1 MKSLS
6 MIQIPYSLA
15 ETEVGLSSIDYHH
28 HYSMYADLTNNLPD
42 PPQFA
47 FPLGQSCG
55 RQTANLPSLATHVVA
70 YHFCQADNAVTCQVA
85 EWVHSLAAQLSQAP
99 CLKAYHQLLSMDHDL
114 RTLLSIPACLTDP
127 DMALTQAVLLPL
139 TDLHLAGKISADLCI
154 ILIDGL
160 CEAQSHRPN
169 YGDTIF
175 SFVEK
180 HLIRFPAWLKIV
192 ATVISNA
199 RDVTIGL
206 PFHTAV
212 R

>member
-1 MKSLS
+1 MVPDTLGLKVS
-6 MIQIPYSLA
+6 
-15 ETEVGLSSIDYHH
+15 LSSIDYHL
-28 HYSMYADLTNNLPD
+28 HYSLYSDLTNSLPD

-47 FPLGQSCG
+47 SPLGQSGG
-55 RQTANLPSLATHVVA
+55 RQAANLPSLATHVVA

-114 RTLLSIPACLTDP
+114 RTLLSLPACLTDP

-160 CEAQSHRPN
+160 CETQFHCPD

-192 ATVISNA
+192 ATVRSNA
-199 RDVTIGL
+199 RDVTRGL
-206 PFHTAV
+206 PFHTV